1 MTQQRQEQKAITVAA
16 SIALAARRAIT
27 SRGSVAQLVLASR
40 EPDASPSRNAPKV
53 MAKAVALD
61 PEA

>member
-1 MTQQRQEQKAITVAA
+1 LAA
-16 SIALAARRAIT
+16 SIALAARRTIA
-27 SRGSVAQLVLASR
+27 SRPSVAQLVLASR
-40 EPDASPSRNAPKV
+40 EPDATPSRNTPKV